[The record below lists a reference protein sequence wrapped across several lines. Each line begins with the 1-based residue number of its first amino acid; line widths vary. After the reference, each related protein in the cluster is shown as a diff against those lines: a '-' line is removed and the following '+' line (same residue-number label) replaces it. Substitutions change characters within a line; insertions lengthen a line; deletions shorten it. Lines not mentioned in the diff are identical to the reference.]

1 MRVVPNTVKRNRIIH
16 FSFCKNHFQNTMKP
30 YYAIALVS
38 LLAACSQEKKND
50 LQSKREEL
58 AALKSQQAEL
68 NTKIKTLEGEVT
80 KLDPKKVEETR
91 VKDVTVAP
99 LAATTFRHFVELQG
113 TIDAKNNVQVS
124 PKSGGVVT
132 AVYVKEGDR
141 VRAGQAIAKVDDQLL
156 RESIAELKTQLS
168 LANTMFEKQS
178 NLWKQQI
185 GTEMQYLQAKT
196 NKESLERR
204 ISTLNAQLA
213 QSTVTTP
220 ISGVVDQ
227 VNIKI
232 GQSAMPGVGLVRV
245 VNLSQL
251 KAVAKVSDTY
261 SGSVRLGDPISIEFP
276 DLSRQLNSKISFV
289 ATTVDPATR
298 TFTIEAPLP
307 SDNALKPNM
316 LARIK
321 INDQNQANAI
331 VINQNLIQDTENGK
345 LVYVAVNEGGKKV
358 AKAKTIK
365 TGQSYGGQIEVT
377 QGLQAGDQIV
387 TTGYQDLVDGQRISY

>member
-1 MRVVPNTVKRNRIIH
+1 
-16 FSFCKNHFQNTMKP
+16 MKS

-38 LLAACSQEKKND
+38 LLAACSQEKKSD
-50 LQSKREEL
+50 LQSKRDEL
-58 AALKSQQAEL
+58 TELKSQQTEL
-68 NTKIKTLEGEVT
+68 NSKIKTLEGELA
-80 KLDPKKVEETR
+80 KLDPKKAEEGR
-91 VKDVTVAP
+91 VKEVTVAP
-99 LAATTFRHFVELQG
+99 LASSTFKHFVELQG

-132 AVYVKEGDR
+132 AVYVKEGDQ

-156 RESIAELKTQLS
+156 RESMAEVKTQLS
-168 LANTMFEKQS
+168 LANTVYEKQAA
-178 NLWKQQI
+178 LWKQQI
-185 GTEMQYLQAKT
+185 GTEIQYLQAKN

-204 ISTLNAQLA
+204 LSTLNAQLG

-227 VNIKI
+227 VSVKI

-251 KAVAKVSDTY
+251 KVVAKVSDTY
-261 SGSVRLGDPISIEFP
+261 SGSVRKGDAVTVEFP
-276 DLSRQLNSKISFV
+276 DINRQLNSRISFV
-289 ATTVDPATR
+289 ATMVDPSTR

-316 LARIK
+316 LARVK
-321 INDQNQANAI
+321 INDQTQAKAI
-331 VINQNLIQDTENGK
+331 VINENLIQDTENGK

-358 AKAKTIK
+358 AKAKPIK
-365 TGQSYGGQIEVT
+365 TGQSYGGKIEIT

-387 TTGYQDLVDGQRISY
+387 TAGYQDLVDGQPISF

>member
-1 MRVVPNTVKRNRIIH
+1 
-16 FSFCKNHFQNTMKP
+16 MKP

-38 LLAACSQEKKND
+38 LLTACSQEKKTD
-50 LQSKREEL
+50 VQGKREEL
-58 AALKSQQAEL
+58 TALKSQQTEL
-68 NTKIKTLEGEVT
+68 TTKIKTLEADLA
-80 KLDPKKVEETR
+80 KLEPKKQENER
-91 VKDVTVAP
+91 VKDVSVAP
-99 LAATTFRHFVELQG
+99 LSASTFKHFVELQG

-132 AVYVKEGDR
+132 TVFVKEGDQ

-156 RESIAELKTQLS
+156 RESMAELKTQLS
-168 LANTMFEKQS
+168 LVNTIYEKQAS
-178 NLWKQQI
+178 LWKQQI
-185 GTEMQYLQAKT
+185 GTEIQYLQAKN

-204 ISTLNAQLA
+204 MSTLNAQLS
-213 QSTVTTP
+213 QSTVTAP

-227 VNIKI
+227 VMVKI
-232 GQSAMPGVGLVRV
+232 GQSAAPGMPLVRI

-251 KAVAKVSDTY
+251 KVVAKVADTY
-261 SGSVRLGDPISIEFP
+261 SGSVRKGDAVLIEFP
-276 DLSRQLNSKISFV
+276 DLKKTLNSQISFV
-289 ATTVDPATR
+289 ATTVDPLSR

-321 INDQNQANAI
+321 INDETKANAI
-331 VINQNLIQDTENGK
+331 VINQNLIQSTENGQ

-358 AKAKTIK
+358 AKARTVK
-365 TGQSYGGQIEVT
+365 TGQSYGGQIAVT

-387 TTGYQDLVDGQRISY
+387 TAGYQDLVDGQAISF